1 MRKEQRDYQRDYIHI
16 ELRKNNSERKNAP
29 DYVAHSITSNYLNE
43 YIQHCVKH
51 NKQVTFDFAI
61 NDKTTDKCLLVLSV
75 PYFEKRKPTTLFDN
89 IE

>member
-16 ELRKNNSERKNAP
+16 ELRKNNAKSKNAP
-29 DYVAHSITSNYLNE
+29 DYVAHNITSNYLSE

-51 NKQVTFDFAI
+51 EKQITFDFAI

-75 PYFEKRKPTTLFDN
+75 PYFEKRKPTTLFDT